1 MYTYVFVNQCIRFH
15 YNTRRLIIGSIYNPN
30 QSKCVHYSASPLSA
44 RMNIF
49 KKDGVRI
56 DFSSRLNRFSI
67 SQNTEW
73 ISLSPTTFHLLL
85 CLLQTD
91 SNYERVRIQQNGSEV
106 EILKLNENYLLTF
119 SSRSI
124 NSSINLKKSI
134 LESISTNYDRN
145 TIKKNKI
152 LSAYHITYSSKKKET
167 QHNFK
172 RRGNRKR
179 SEIEYRR
186 H

>member
-1 MYTYVFVNQCIRFH
+1 
-15 YNTRRLIIGSIYNPN
+15 
-30 QSKCVHYSASPLSA
+30 
-44 RMNIF
+44 MNIF

-85 CLLQTD
+85 CLLQSD
-91 SNYERVRIQQNGSEV
+91 SNYEKVRVQQNGSEV

-119 SSRSI
+119 TSRSI

-145 TIKKNKI
+145 SIKKMKDY
-152 LSAYHITYSSKKKET
+152 SHITSPIQARKKKRNIILNEEET
-167 QHNFK
+167 EKEAKLTTEGIDICGFN
-172 RRGNRKR
+172 
-179 SEIEYRR
+179 
-186 H
+186 

>member
-1 MYTYVFVNQCIRFH
+1 
-15 YNTRRLIIGSIYNPN
+15 
-30 QSKCVHYSASPLSA
+30 
-44 RMNIF
+44 MNIF

-124 NSSINLKKSI
+124 NSSISLKKSI

-145 TIKKNKI
+145 TIKKIKD
-152 LSAYHITYSSKKKET
+152 YPHITSPIQARKKKRNIILNEEET
-167 QHNFK
+167 EKEAKLCTEGIDTCGFN
-172 RRGNRKR
+172 
-179 SEIEYRR
+179 
-186 H
+186 